1 LAYKLKIGNFIEVPI
16 HLRVRDG
23 GQTKDFK
30 FHVTG
35 KRLSAEEA
43 RTKLSGEGDV
53 ANETVGEFLKA
64 NLTDW
69 RGQTLVVDEADQ
81 PAAFAPAALEALLG
95 VAGAAGVIYVAYLKE
110 LAVSDGSEARRKN

>member
-1 LAYKLKIGNFIEVPI
+1 MAYKLRIGNFIEVPI

-30 FHVTG
+30 FHITG

-43 RTKLSGEGDV
+43 RSKLGGEGET

-64 NLTDW
+64 HITDW

-81 PAAFAPAALEALLG
+81 PAAFSAEALEALLS
-95 VAGAAGVIYVAYLKE
+95 VAGAAGVIYLAYLKE
-110 LAVSDGSEARRKN
+110 LAVSDGAEARRKN

>member
-1 LAYKLKIGNFIEVPI
+1 MAFKLKIGNFIEVPV

-30 FHVTG
+30 FQVTG

-43 RTKLSGEGDV
+43 RSKLSGEGDT

-69 RGQTLVVDEADQ
+69 RGQTLVLDEADQ
-81 PAAFAPAALEALLG
+81 PAAFGPEALDTLLS

-110 LAVSDGSEARRKN
+110 LAVSDGAEARRKN